1 MAIFIISA
9 LIWALSIAPV
19 LGTNSEVVDTLLPM
33 SECFDAK
40 QTFDT
45 ETVSMTPGKRCDG
58 PNDMSA
64 TGCWIGCTIIER
76 ARGRALKA
84 YFSSTEH
91 LLNRGFDYN
100 IEKNI
105 AEEIKVNC
113 INRKFVMLNDA
124 KCTRVC
130 IIPKDG
136 IDFSKCNAFVGHS
149 RYSWYRV
156 AFQGTSCPFTIGNA
170 TQNLTCE
177 DGIWIDSDG
186 GGKRRN
192 MDLSPAVNLIEK
204 VLVTPRGLE
213 MIVHN
218 SYGLDLWVTTDP
230 ATESMTSEQL
240 RNHPAVLHK
249 RPCVVKNGA
258 IMIPIPTVT
267 MGSLYLIAAQIRAT
281 ESEYVLADEI
291 EIPFDLQVKLLVDG
305 YVKNNYP
312 DVYPEDTVNMIHNS
326 AGHHYSSWNMMT
338 KEDEIM

>member
-1 MAIFIISA
+1 MGVIKISPK
-9 LIWALSIAPV
+9 I
-19 LGTNSEVVDTLLPM
+19 
-33 SECFDAK
+33 
-40 QTFDT
+40 
-45 ETVSMTPGKRCDG
+45 
-58 PNDMSA
+58 
-64 TGCWIGCTIIER
+64 R
-76 ARGRALKA
+76 A
-84 YFSSTEH
+84 TEH
-91 LLNRGFDYN
+91 LEITVNGEPDN
-100 IEKNI
+100 DDEDPEPVPSCDDITCDHGKCVMDPEKG
-105 AEEIKVNC
+105 
-113 INRKFVMLNDA
+113 
-124 KCTRVC
+124 
-130 IIPKDG
+130 IPKCDCG
-136 IDFSKCNAFVGHS
+136 DSG
-149 RYSWYRV
+149 YS
-156 AFQGTSCPFTIGNA
+156 GD
-170 TQNLTCE
+170 TCSE
-177 DGIWIDSDG
+177 

-338 KEDEIM
+338 KEDERQ